1 MSVLS
6 VAEPSISAQRD
17 SDAWGNVEKT
27 GDPFGTTYCLNRSK
41 HDEISSALGIRELS
55 QNRFERQLPTSLGRH
70 VVCGN
75 RTPTKNSL
83 QETLFAG
90 PDIRSFVGPRWQTAS
105 VSSQKKRRPRCRTLE
120 VIHVDEVCPL
130 CKALLKKLRLT
141 DPVRCDCGWEWQS
154 VPFWDDPVTPQS
166 QPA

>member
-1 MSVLS
+1 MV
-6 VAEPSISAQRD
+6 

-41 HDEISSALGIRELS
+41 HDEISSALGIQELS
-55 QNRFERQLPTSLGRH
+55 RNRFERQLPTSLRRH

-90 PDIRSFVGPRWQTAS
+90 PDIRSFAGPCWQKAS
-105 VSSQKKRRPRCRTLE
+105 VSSQRKRWPRCGTLE
-120 VIHVDEVCPL
+120 VIHVDE
-130 CKALLKKLRLT
+130 T
-141 DPVRCDCGWEWQS
+141 MPVMQS
-154 VPFWDDPVTPQS
+154 TPEE
-166 QPA
+166 A